1 MAKTSVADL
10 GDAELIDEL
19 ARQRQELFALRF
31 KLATGSLETTHKI
44 QQHKRQIA
52 RVLTELR
59 EREIAAA
66 EQEATN

>member
-1 MAKTSVADL
+1 
-10 GDAELIDEL
+10 
-19 ARQRQELFALRF
+19 
-31 KLATGSLETTHKI
+31 LETTHKI

-66 EQEATN
+66 EEEATN